1 MTKELKVGGAI
12 FNEEEMRGIL
22 KYLNIVMATVSGYDS
37 VNTSGFAKDIKK
49 LTEML
54 ESDD

>member
-22 KYLNIVMATVSGYDS
+22 KYLNIVMSNVSGYDS
-37 VNTSGFAKDIKK
+37 VNTSGFTKDIKK

-54 ESDD
+54 ECDD

>member
-1 MTKELKVGGAI
+1 MTNELKVGGAI